1 MWGKDYG
8 FFLSA
13 LIHQLHNCSIIF
25 RLSNLNVCICC
36 LLQVLECYIISLDLF
51 IISLISAVWIMLPAY
66 LPNPIAALVGG
77 GTPIDLGRNFSDG
90 KRVFGDGKTFRGLII
105 GIFAGIGIGL
115 AQIWVSGVYGWESL
129 PEQTYMSITL
139 LATGALLGD
148 LCKSFFKRRLGKERG
163 AKWPIADMY
172 DLVAGALLMV
182 LIFDPEWLF
191 ANMTLLVFILIL
203 ILTPFLHRAVNI
215 IGYRFRVKEVP
226 W

>member
-1 MWGKDYG
+1 
-8 FFLSA
+8 
-13 LIHQLHNCSIIF
+13 
-25 RLSNLNVCICC
+25 
-36 LLQVLECYIISLDLF
+36 
-51 IISLISAVWIMLPAY
+51 MLPAY

-90 KRVFGDGKTFRGLII
+90 KRLLGDGKTYRGLII

-115 AQIWVSGVYGWESL
+115 VQIWVSGAYGWENL

-172 DLVAGALLMV
+172 DLVAGALLLV
-182 LIFDPEWLF
+182 LVVDHGWLF
-191 ANMTLLVFILIL
+191 ANMTLVIFILIL
-203 ILTPFLHRAVNI
+203 ILTPILHRVVNI
-215 IGYRFRVKEVP
+215 IGYHFRVKEVP

>member
-1 MWGKDYG
+1 
-8 FFLSA
+8 
-13 LIHQLHNCSIIF
+13 
-25 RLSNLNVCICC
+25 
-36 LLQVLECYIISLDLF
+36 LECYIISVDLF
-51 IISLISAVWIMLPAY
+51 ILSLISAVWIMLPAY

-90 KRVFGDGKTFRGLII
+90 KRLLGDGKTYRGLII

-115 AQIWVSGVYGWESL
+115 VQIWVSGAYGWEDL

-163 AKWPIADMY
+163 AKWPVADMY
-172 DLVAGALLMV
+172 DLVAGALLLV
-182 LIFDPEWLF
+182 LIVDPGWLF
-191 ANMTLLVFILIL
+191 ANMTLVIFILIL
-203 ILTPFLHRAVNI
+203 IITPILHRVVNI